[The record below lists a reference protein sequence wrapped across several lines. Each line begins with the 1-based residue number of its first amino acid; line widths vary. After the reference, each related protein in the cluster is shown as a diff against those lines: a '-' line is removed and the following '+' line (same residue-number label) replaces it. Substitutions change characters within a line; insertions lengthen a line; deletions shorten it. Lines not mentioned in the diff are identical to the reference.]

1 MRDAD
6 MTEKV
11 YTGKNL
17 DDLLKSVAAE
27 KGVAVEEL
35 TYTVKEEKAGFLG
48 IGGKVEAEVYCSKDI
63 EAFLKAYLER
73 FFENIEMQA
82 EVTVENDDG
91 FYRIQI
97 NAENNAVLIGKNGT
111 ALQSLNTIVK
121 AAASSEFRKRVGVL
135 IDINGYKQEKYH
147 KVCAL
152 AMRVAKDVRRTKT
165 DAILDPMPADERK
178 AIHNHLADMDCIT
191 TESEGEGNHRRLKI
205 MYTLDKKKKD

>member
-1 MRDAD
+1 
-6 MTEKV
+6 MTVKV

-35 TYTVKEEKAGFLG
+35 TYTVKEEKVGFLG

-205 MYTLDKKKKD
+205 MYTPDKKKKD

>member
-1 MRDAD
+1 
-6 MTEKV
+6 MTVKV

-178 AIHNHLADMDCIT
+178 AIHNHLADMDCIA

-205 MYTLDKKKKD
+205 MYTPDKKKKD

>member
-1 MRDAD
+1 
-6 MTEKV
+6 MTVKV

-82 EVTVENDDG
+82 EVTVKNDDG

-205 MYTLDKKKKD
+205 MYTPDKKKKD

>member
-1 MRDAD
+1 
-6 MTEKV
+6 MTVKV

-82 EVTVENDDG
+82 EVNVENDDG

-205 MYTLDKKKKD
+205 MYTPDKKKKD

>member
-1 MRDAD
+1 
-6 MTEKV
+6 MTVKV

-17 DDLLKSVAAE
+17 DDLLKLVAAE

-205 MYTLDKKKKD
+205 MYTPDKKKKD

>member
-1 MRDAD
+1 
-6 MTEKV
+6 MTVKV

-17 DDLLKSVAAE
+17 DDLLKSVASE

-97 NAENNAVLIGKNGT
+97 NAENNAVLIG
-111 ALQSLNTIVK
+111 K

-205 MYTLDKKKKD
+205 MYTPDKKKKD

>member
-1 MRDAD
+1 
-6 MTEKV
+6 MTVKV

-82 EVTVENDDG
+82 
-91 FYRIQI
+91 
-97 NAENNAVLIGKNGT
+97 
-111 ALQSLNTIVK
+111 
-121 AAASSEFRKRVGVL
+121 
-135 IDINGYKQEKYH
+135 
-147 KVCAL
+147 
-152 AMRVAKDVRRTKT
+152 
-165 DAILDPMPADERK
+165 
-178 AIHNHLADMDCIT
+178 
-191 TESEGEGNHRRLKI
+191 
-205 MYTLDKKKKD
+205 